1 MLSRGRRGEVMEK
14 VKLVQPDTACDEV
27 AEIFDDIR
35 KTKGANFLTPTWGF
49 FALDIELLRGW
60 WTLTKRLQT
69 TPGSLPKPLLNA
81 ISLVCAA
88 EVDCP
93 RCINNHQTHLIQHF
107 GMSTEDVMACMDFE
121 NASTLDPMWK
131 DVLRFARK
139 VAFDEGTED
148 SDFQALRDHGIDDVG
163 IAEIV
168 SMAMLESGMARHAAG
183 GGAVRERRSMAEREP
198 AVGDIRRKRRSLAR
212 GRHATANSRAS
223 VMTPV
228 IALAAAVAGLH
239 SAISAFLLPIRPGAF
254 RLLVE
259 RHSSPSPR
267 TRPDARPR
275 KPRIRWA

>member
-1 MLSRGRRGEVMEK
+1 MEK
-14 VKLVQPDTACDEV
+14 VKLIQPDFADDEV

-107 GMSTEDVMACMDFE
+107 GMSTDDVMECMDFE
-121 NASTLDPMWK
+121 NSSTLDPMWK

-139 VAFDEGTED
+139 VAFNEGTED
-148 SDFQALRDHGIDDVG
+148 RDFQALRDHGIDDVG

-168 SMAMLESGMARHAAG
+168 SMAMLESGMARHAVGVAPFENG
-183 GGAVRERRSMAEREP
+183 DRWPKENLPSATYAES
-198 AVGDIRRKRRSLAR
+198 VIR
-212 GRHATANSRAS
+212 
-223 VMTPV
+223 
-228 IALAAAVAGLH
+228 
-239 SAISAFLLPIRPGAF
+239 
-254 RLLVE
+254 
-259 RHSSPSPR
+259 
-267 TRPDARPR
+267 
-275 KPRIRWA
+275 